1 MGIFLIRRAMISVV
15 TIIVI
20 SMVVFGIVKSAPG
33 DPYGDLATNPSISP
47 ARIAELRDNLG
58 LNDPIPQQYVK
69 WATSYIRGDWGD
81 CYSSCDT
88 VAPYI
93 LGRIPVTVAVIGS
106 SFILSLLIAIPI
118 GVISAFRQYSLFD
131 QFATTFA
138 FLGFSLP
145 TFFTGTLLIYIFGI
159 RLNDTPLGLPFVFDR
174 TVNGIW
180 PNIEQAI
187 MPILVLGLASA
198 ASLTRFVRASM
209 LEVLGQDYIR
219 TARAKGLKEQ
229 SVVILHGMRN
239 GMIPVVTV
247 IALQIPEVFGGA
259 IITEQIFSVPGIG
272 SALVNSIKAADN
284 PVAISITL
292 MIAVLVVIFNVIAD
306 VLYALLDPRI
316 KLS

>member
-1 MGIFLIRRAMISVV
+1 MGLFLIRRTLISLV
-15 TIIVI
+15 TIVII

-118 GVISAFRQYSLFD
+118 GVISAYRQYSLFD
-131 QFATTFA
+131 QFSTTFA
-138 FLGFSLP
+138 FIGFSLP

-159 RLNDTPLGLPFVFDR
+159 RLNGTPFELDFIFDR
-174 TVNGIW
+174 TKEGIW
-180 PNIEQAI
+180 PNLKQS
-187 MPILVLGLASA
+187 ILPVVVLGLASA
-198 ASLTRFVRASM
+198 SSLTRYVRASM

-219 TARAKGLKEQ
+219 TARAKGLMEQ

-292 MIAVLVVIFNVIAD
+292 MIAVLVVLFNVVAD

>member
-1 MGIFLIRRAMISVV
+1 MGIFIIRRTLISIV

-33 DPYGDLATNPSISP
+33 DPYGDLATNPSIPP
-47 ARIAELRDNLG
+47 ARIAELRDALG

-69 WATSYIRGDWGD
+69 WASSYIRGDWGES
-81 CYSSCDT
+81 YT
-88 VAPYI
+88 GGRVAPYV
-93 LGRIPVTVAVIGS
+93 LGRMPVTIAVIGS

-131 QFATTFA
+131 QFSTTFA

-145 TFFTGTLLIYIFGI
+145 TFFTGTLLIYVFGI
-159 RLNDTPLGLPFVFDR
+159 RLNDTPFGLPFVFDR
-174 TVNGIW
+174 TETGIW
-180 PNIEQAI
+180 PNIQQSI
-187 MPILVLGLASA
+187 MPIVVLGLASA

-219 TARAKGLKEQ
+219 TARAKGLREQ

-272 SALVNSIKAADN
+272 SALVTSIKASDN
-284 PVAISITL
+284 PVAIAITL
-292 MIAVLVVIFNVIAD
+292 MIAILVVIFNVIAD
-306 VLYALLDPRI
+306 VLYGLLDPRI
-316 KLS
+316 KLA

>member
-1 MGIFLIRRAMISVV
+1 VGLFLIRRTLISLM
-15 TIIVI
+15 TIVII

-33 DPYGDLATNPSISP
+33 DPYGELATNPSISP
-47 ARIAELRDNLG
+47 ERIAELRDALG

-69 WATSYIRGDWGD
+69 WAGQYIQGDWGD
-81 CYSSCDT
+81 CFSTCDR

-93 LGRIPVTVAVIGS
+93 FGRIPVTLAVIGS

-159 RLNDTPLGLPFVFDR
+159 RLNDTPLELPFIFDR
-174 TVNGIW
+174 TVEGVW
-180 PNIEQAI
+180 ANIRQAI
-187 MPILVLGLASA
+187 MPILVLGLASSA
-198 ASLTRFVRASM
+198 ALTRFVRSSM

-272 SALVNSIKAADN
+272 NALVSSIRASDN

-292 MIAVLVVIFNVIAD
+292 MIAILVVIFNVVAD
-306 VLYALLDPRI
+306 ILYALLDPRI